1 VVWELFINSEKNRLK
16 GILPIGMDN
25 QEQKMKNSK
34 IGHHISEQYNKEL
47 EDIRNKVLTMG
58 GLVERQIE
66 LAVQAFTKGDRELAE
81 QVIKQE
87 NQVDALEMAID
98 RECTQILALRQP
110 TAFDLRL
117 LITVIKI
124 IHELERIGDKAE
136 KVAQMAIKLVTPQ
149 NKFPHHELEHMAGVL
164 RSMLHDALDTFA
176 RMPPETVPE
185 ITRRDI
191 NVDRECDNILRLL
204 ISRMKEDPRNI
215 TQALDLL
222 WTVRELERIGDL
234 SRYICE
240 HSVFMINGEEV
251 RHLNPSELEEKIKAK
266 AKK

>member
-1 VVWELFINSEKNRLK
+1 ME
-16 GILPIGMDN
+16 
-25 QEQKMKNSK
+25 
-34 IGHHISEQYNKEL
+34 
-47 EDIRNKVLTMG
+47 
-58 GLVERQIE
+58 
-66 LAVQAFTKGDRELAE
+66 
-81 QVIKQE
+81 
-87 NQVDALEMAID
+87 
-98 RECTQILALRQP
+98 ILALRQP

-176 RMPPETVPE
+176 RMTPETVPE

-251 RHLNPSELEEKIKAK
+251 RHLNRKLDHFRCGL
-266 AKK
+266 